1 MSGLFSM
8 NHLALSTKRNK
19 EILITLKNSK
29 DHFELIFGDMTPHGL
44 APYTSLACW
53 LHWIVT
59 IIPGQQI

>member
-53 LHWIVT
+53 LH
-59 IIPGQQI
+59 